1 MELKKELRLIDVI
14 AISTG
19 AMISSGI
26 FILPGLAFARTG
38 PSIFISYFLAG
49 LLALSG
55 GLSISEMATAMPKAG
70 GDYFFINRALGSLVG
85 TVSGLLS
92 WFALSLKSAFAIIG
106 ISELLFV
113 FFQFDVR
120 LSAVIICLFF
130 VILNIS
136 GVKEAGR
143 FQVILFAF
151 LVIILAG
158 FVGLG
163 FFEMD
168 LSRLKSLFEHGF
180 NSMLTTAGFV
190 FISFGGLLKV
200 ASISEEV
207 SDPKRNIPR
216 GIIFSVILV
225 MILYTFILI
234 VTVGVLNPGELSGSL
249 TPIADAAKNVW
260 NQPGFII
267 ITIASLLAFVTTA
280 NAGILSASR
289 YPLALSR
296 DNLLP
301 KVVSRVNKRFYTPV
315 ISIVL
320 TGTFIVASMLLQL
333 EVLIKA
339 ASTIVIL
346 NYILSNLSII
356 ILRESKLE
364 NYRPSFKAPLYPW
377 IQIISI
383 TAFILLIVD
392 MGPKIILISLGAI
405 LIGIIVYYIYGKRH
419 ATGDYALLNIV
430 KRVANRELKYTN
442 LENEL
447 KGILMTRDN
456 ICTDFF
462 DELIDR
468 AGIMD
473 IEERMG
479 HRRLFDIIA
488 ESIAGHNHLKSDN
501 VLEKLRSREHESSTV
516 INHFVAIPHI
526 IIPGEDAF
534 ELIVIRS
541 SKGIEFPD
549 GQIIHAVFALA
560 GTMSRRNLHLKSLAA
575 IAQIIQNESFEPLW
589 LNAKSTENLRDILHL
604 ARRKRF
610 RENN

>member
-1 MELKKELRLIDVI
+1 MELKKELKLIDVVAI
-14 AISTG
+14 ATG

-26 FILPGLAFARTG
+26 FILPGLAFAKTG

-70 GDYFFINRALGSLVG
+70 GDYFFINRSLGSLVG

-130 VILNIS
+130 VMLNIS

-143 FQVILFAF
+143 FQVLLFAS

-163 FFEMD
+163 FLEMD
-168 LSRLKSLFEHGF
+168 LSRLKPLFEHGF

-190 FISFGGLLKV
+190 FISFGGLINV

-207 SDPKRNIPR
+207 ADPKRNIPR

-234 VTVGVLNPGELSGSL
+234 VTVGVMNPGTLAGSL

-267 ITIASLLAFVTTA
+267 VTIASLLAFVTTA

-301 KVVSRVNKRFYTPV
+301 TIVSRVNKRFHTPV

-320 TGTFIVASMLLQL
+320 TGTFIIASMLLKL
-333 EVLIKA
+333 EVLIKV

-346 NYILSNLSII
+346 SYILSNLSII

-392 MGPKIILISLGAI
+392 MGLTIILISLGTI
-405 LIGIIVYYIYGKRH
+405 LIGI
-419 ATGDYALLNIV
+419 
-430 KRVANRELKYTN
+430 
-442 LENEL
+442 
-447 KGILMTRDN
+447 
-456 ICTDFF
+456 
-462 DELIDR
+462 
-468 AGIMD
+468 
-473 IEERMG
+473 
-479 HRRLFDIIA
+479 
-488 ESIAGHNHLKSDN
+488 
-501 VLEKLRSREHESSTV
+501 
-516 INHFVAIPHI
+516 
-526 IIPGEDAF
+526 
-534 ELIVIRS
+534 
-541 SKGIEFPD
+541 
-549 GQIIHAVFALA
+549 
-560 GTMSRRNLHLKSLAA
+560 
-575 IAQIIQNESFEPLW
+575 
-589 LNAKSTENLRDILHL
+589 
-604 ARRKRF
+604 
-610 RENN
+610 